1 MGVDWGQDASAQP
14 NWKQIAQDQG
24 CTSRCHVVTFLT
36 RQYAAPIFFRLTEN
50 VPHFGYIPE
59 YDMARFMEH
68 RVIEATEYASH
79 YRKKSDDKI
88 ARSITATRLGVP
100 QVHGDAEDEEE
111 EDLDVS
117 GDEFCQH
124 MIRRIEEVVG

>member
-1 MGVDWGQDASAQP
+1 MRRLNRTGNKSLKIRGVPRDVTWSP
-14 NWKQIAQDQG
+14 F
-24 CTSRCHVVTFLT
+24 SHVNT
-36 RQYAAPIFFRLTEN
+36 QAPIFFRLTEN